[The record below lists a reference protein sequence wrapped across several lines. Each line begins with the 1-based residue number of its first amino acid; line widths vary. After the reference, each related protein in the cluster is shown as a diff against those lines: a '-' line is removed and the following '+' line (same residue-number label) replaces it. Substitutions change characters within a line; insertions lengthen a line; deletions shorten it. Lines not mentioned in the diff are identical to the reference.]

1 MCATQTKESDE
12 SAVNL
17 GAELAALRTLSI
29 PGLQQY
35 YETLFGQPA
44 PTTHRGFLLRRVAW
58 EIQASRAGGL
68 SAEATD
74 RLAEL
79 ADAINP
85 LAEAVI
91 TAGRRGHS
99 KPRPTAAKPRHRSV
113 RRPQP
118 GTVIERVYRGRQ
130 ILVRVRE
137 DDFEFDG
144 KRYRT
149 LSAIAK
155 AVTGAHW
162 NGWLFFGLTRQRR
175 AV

>member
-1 MCATQTKESDE
+1 MCAIQTKESDE
-12 SAVNL
+12 SAINL
-17 GAELAALRTLSI
+17 SAELVALHTLSI

-35 YETLFGQPA
+35 YETLFGRSA
-44 PTTHRGFLLRRVAW
+44 PTTHRAFLLRRVAW
-58 EIQASRAGGL
+58 EVQARRTGDL

-79 ADAINP
+79 VDAMNP

-91 TAGRRGHS
+91 AASRRS
-99 KPRPTAAKPRHRSV
+99 NLNTLSTAAKRCRRSV

-118 GTVIERVYRGRQ
+118 GTMIQRVYRGRQ

-137 DDFEFDG
+137 SDFEYDG
-144 KRYRT
+144 RRYRS

-155 AVTGAHW
+155 VITGAHW
-162 NGWLFFGLTRQRR
+162 NGWLFFGLTRQKRT
-175 AV
+175 V